1 MTKLKV
7 MFANQQ
13 EAETHQKNNRMAGN
27 GMILPPAL
35 QQEGKEFNVTA
46 LGENGSA
53 VTKKTALLSEENWEW
68 WYFSKVQFPEGQSLN
83 VSIMQYLAKGTKHRV
98 RVNRTPATEG
108 QTRDLWSLEYLGV
121 ADNKT
126 VVPETKGKKVGRG
139 VN

>member
-1 MTKLKV
+1 MAKLKV

-35 QQEGKEFNVTA
+35 QREGETFTVTA

-53 VTKKTALLSEENWEW
+53 VTKKTALLEPEHHEW
-68 WYFSKVQFPEGQSLN
+68 WYFSKVQFPEGQALN
-83 VSIMQYLAKGTKHRV
+83 VSIMQYLAKGTKHKV
-98 RVNRTPATEG
+98 RVNRTPASEG